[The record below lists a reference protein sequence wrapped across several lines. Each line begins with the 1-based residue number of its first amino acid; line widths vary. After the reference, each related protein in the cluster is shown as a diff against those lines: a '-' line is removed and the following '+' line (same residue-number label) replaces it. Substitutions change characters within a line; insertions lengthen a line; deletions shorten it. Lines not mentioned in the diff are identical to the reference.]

1 MSFFD
6 DFPGRV
12 EQPLPL
18 VEPQH
23 GIGMVGGFVPWRIVL
38 ARTEIAYAALQG
50 FEAFPSGVQFAL
62 VERFRNEIDPV
73 DRTPFGIDPRALRI
87 GVQFSDGRSGATQL
101 FTGRARPL
109 RSGEVL
115 IGSRGGSGHRGEQHM
130 NMWLGPLPPPG
141 PMQWFSVWPEM
152 GITEHSVEADASEL
166 VSAAM
171 AAQRL
176 WPDD

>member
-1 MSFFD
+1 
-6 DFPGRV
+6 
-12 EQPLPL
+12 
-18 VEPQH
+18 
-23 GIGMVGGFVPWRIVL
+23 
-38 ARTEIAYAALQG
+38 
-50 FEAFPSGVQFAL
+50 
-62 VERFRNEIDPV
+62 
-73 DRTPFGIDPRALRI
+73 
-87 GVQFSDGRSGATQL
+87 
-101 FTGRARPL
+101 
-109 RSGEVL
+109 
-115 IGSRGGSGHRGEQHM
+115 M